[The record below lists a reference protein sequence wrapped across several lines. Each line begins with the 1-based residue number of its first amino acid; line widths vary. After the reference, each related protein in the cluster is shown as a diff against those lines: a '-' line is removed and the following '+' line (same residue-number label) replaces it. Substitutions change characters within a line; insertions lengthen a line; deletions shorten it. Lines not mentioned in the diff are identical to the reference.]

1 MKFKSLSINERLRNF
16 KRLKM
21 SDEVLEKVSEYYSD
35 LVKIDKQLI
44 FKKIKKYS
52 KNFEN
57 KRKLRKKVKKFINF

>member
-57 KRKLRKKVKKFINF
+57 KRKLRKR